1 MGGPRFTFVFAL
13 IAATALGLGLVGPST
28 RSAHA
33 TPSFGFAAYLGGS
46 SEDYGMTVATDPAGY
61 VYVAG
66 RTVSTTGFPLVNAA
80 QSVQGG
86 GIDGFV
92 TKLSPAG
99 DQVIY
104 STYLGGSYDDRV
116 EGIVADADGNAYV
129 TGWTRSADF
138 PLVNPMQGTLNGTGS
153 TSYFDAFLTKLDPN
167 GVIVYSTFIGGGKSD
182 KGIGIAR
189 DAAGAIYLTGSTAST
204 DFPSG
209 PGYALQCAQKPLI
222 LSCQDAFVMKLSS
235 DLSTIVYSTFLGGPD
250 PATEGACDIA
260 VDSDGS
266 AVVVGMT
273 GAMDFPT
280 AGNVIQSQLAGD
292 LDMFITRLT
301 PDGTALTFSTYLG
314 GTLKEMDECSG
325 IGIDHFG
332 NVYVAASTQSDDVPT
347 MNPLQPAPG
356 GGTTDAYI
364 AKISSTGGLLYAT
377 YLGGDHGEYPR
388 DVIVSPSGQTW
399 VTGFT
404 TSANFP
410 TADPTQ
416 ATCKDYVGCSEVFVT
431 HLSPDGSSL
440 VYSTFAGGE
449 FADEGHGIAFGP
461 GGRILVSGH
470 SGGGNFLGA
479 TFLGGGTGGG
489 LTEGFAFEI
498 LMAFD
503 PSTSTTTL
511 PPVTTTTTTVPATT
525 TTTSTTTTTVPAT
538 STTML
543 APATTTTVPATT
555 TTTLAAVTT
564 TTTVP
569 ATTTTTL
576 AAVTTTTTILATTTT
591 TTVPPPTTSLPATTT
606 TLAPTTTTSTVPATT
621 TTTLAPAT
629 TTTVPATSTTTLA
642 PATTTTVPA
651 TTTTTVPSPTTTV
664 PAPTT
669 TTMRPCPSGCGV
681 PVSGGPF
688 PTASDA
694 LLILKAA
701 VGSVTCELCACDVN
715 GDGSLTA
722 TDSLATLKRA
732 VGQPVDLVCPA

>member
-1 MGGPRFTFVFAL
+1 MGVARLAFFVAFVS
-13 IAATALGLGLVGPST
+13 ATVLGSGLVGPAT

-33 TPSFGFAAYLGGS
+33 TPSFGFAAYLGGNS
-46 SEDYGMTVATDPAGY
+46 DDYGMTVATDPAGN

-92 TKLSPAG
+92 TKLSPSG

-104 STYLGGSYDDRV
+104 STYLGGSNDDRV

-138 PLVNPMQGTLNGTGS
+138 PVVNPMQGTLNGTGS

-189 DAAGAIYLTGSTAST
+189 DAAGDIYLTGSTAST

-235 DLSTIVYSTFLGGPD
+235 DLTTIVYSTFLGGPD

-266 AVVVGMT
+266 AIVVGMT
-273 GAMDFPT
+273 GAQDFPVT
-280 AGNVIQSQLAGD
+280 QNAIQTQLAGD

-301 PDGTALTFSTYLG
+301 PEGTALTFSTYLG
-314 GTLKEMDECSG
+314 GTLKELDECAG
-325 IGIDHFG
+325 IGIDNAG
-332 NVYVAASTQSDDVPT
+332 NVYVAASTQSNDLPT

-356 GGTTDAYI
+356 GGTTDGYI
-364 AKISSTGGLLYAT
+364 AKISPTGELVYAT
-377 YLGGDHGEYPR
+377 YLGGSNGEYPR
-388 DVIVSPSGQTW
+388 DIITSASGQAW

-404 TSANFP
+404 TSSNFP
-410 TADPTQ
+410 TVDPTQ
-416 ATCKDYVGCSEVFVT
+416 ASCKDYVGCSEVFVT

-440 VYSTFAGGE
+440 VYSTFAGGT
-449 FADEGHGIAFGP
+449 FADEGHGLAFGP
-461 GGRILVSGH
+461 AGRVIVAGH
-470 SGGGNFLGA
+470 TGGGNFLGA

-489 LTEGFAFEI
+489 LTEGFVFEI

-511 PPVTTTTTTVPATT
+511 AP
-525 TTTSTTTTTVPAT
+525 STT
-538 STTML
+538 
-543 APATTTTVPATT
+543 
-555 TTTLAAVTT
+555 
-564 TTTVP
+564 
-569 ATTTTTL
+569 
-576 AAVTTTTTILATTTT
+576 TTTT
-591 TTVPPPTTSLPATTT
+591 TTVPPPTTSLPA
-606 TLAPTTTTSTVPATT
+606 S
-621 TTTLAPAT
+621 
-629 TTTVPATSTTTLA
+629 
-642 PATTTTVPA
+642 
-651 TTTTTVPSPTTTV
+651 
-664 PAPTT
+664 TT
-669 TTMRPCPSGCGV
+669 TTMPSCPSGCGV
-681 PVSGGPF
+681 PISGGPS

-694 LLILKAA
+694 LFILQAA
-701 VGSVTCELCACDVN
+701 VGSATCELCACDVN
-715 GDGSLTA
+715 DDGSVTA
-722 TDSLATLKRA
+722 TDALVTLKRA
-732 VGQPVDLVCPA
+732 VGQPIDLVCPA